1 MNSAA
6 RGSFLNIISDPNH
19 NKPNSNPYEIS
30 KNEYELLKCEF
41 CDEHLKRRYLEL
53 KEIFYKIY
61 KNFIKIIKL
70 IKIKDE
76 INLKKIIEDT
86 GLAQKEFLKYK
97 HLVEKLIAIRKN
109 SHSSDANKYV
119 IKYFVFNSVRLF

>member
-1 MNSAA
+1 M
-6 RGSFLNIISDPNH
+6 IH
-19 NKPNSNPYEIS
+19 
-30 KNEYELLKCEF
+30 
-41 CDEHLKRRYLEL
+41 
-53 KEIFYKIY
+53 

-97 HLVEKLIAIRKN
+97 HLVEKLITIRKN
-109 SHSSDANKYV
+109 THFSDANKYV
-119 IKYFVFNSVRLF
+119 IKYFVLILIDYFRKFR